1 MKGSTGP
8 EDRKASVSGI
18 DRTVAYRRLARGYQL
33 RRLWASALWSVSVVV
48 LAGTIAPSLPSAL
61 AALGLVS
68 LFHAAARLRHP
79 AGTARESIVVDFV
92 AAVGFVVL
100 TSPPAAVHVSV
111 AAYLL
116 VPMLLFLPIAEAG
129 RLVAGFV
136 TVTIVTGLTDAPWT
150 IRSELSETFFFTAV
164 TALAAV
170 PMAIWGYR
178 RVTDHQHDNARLHA
192 DLARREREFHD
203 LWEGSAVALYRVDM
217 DGRFLRL
224 NRRMVE
230 LIGIADSKAVRSLR
244 IVDLWQDRNA
254 HEEWLRAL
262 DTEGRVTNLEWE
274 MRRTDGALTTVRDT
288 ARIVMDAA
296 GDAQYVE
303 GSIEDVSDRIETT
316 RQLQF
321 HASIL
326 EHVRSAVVATDTEG
340 IVTYWNRHAERLHGW
355 DRGETLGRPIF
366 DVVVPASE
374 ETMGEILT
382 GLREHGYWEGETEM
396 RRSDGKLVPTRTV
409 AGTLR
414 DTRGEPIGSVGV
426 SADITDLKRA
436 NRRLEHLLEFKDQ
449 FISAVSHELRTPL
462 AALVGFVGL
471 LESTKSD
478 RESWP
483 EYLGLVTNQTQE
495 LARIVEDLV
504 VAGRL
509 DQDDL
514 TILPQQVRLGHIV
527 DEVLEGWREASC
539 VERGDLDLDVIADP
553 LRLSQ
558 ILRNLV
564 ANALQYGEPPQRIS
578 AEPEDRQVV
587 IRVTDHGSG
596 IPDHLRD
603 DIFHPYQQGRIDRAR
618 PGHLGLGLHVARTL
632 AELMH
637 GELDYVTN
645 RGTSCFSL
653 RLPAAKGTSLAT
665 VGIPGRH
672 PVATPAR

>member
-1 MKGSTGP
+1 MKGSIGP
-8 EDRKASVSGI
+8 EDLKASVSAI
-18 DRTVAYRRLARGYQL
+18 DRAASYRRLAHGYQL
-33 RRLWASALWSVSVVV
+33 RRLWASALWSVSVLL
-48 LAGTIAPSLPSAL
+48 LAGTLAPSLPPSL
-61 AALGLVS
+61 AALSLVS
-68 LFHAAARLRHP
+68 FAHATARVRMP
-79 AGTARESIVVDFV
+79 PGTATESIVVDFL

-100 TSPPAAVHVSV
+100 ASPPAAVYVSV
-111 AAYLL
+111 VAYLL
-116 VPMLLFLPIAEAG
+116 VPMLLFLTVAEAG
-129 RLVAGFV
+129 GLMAGFV
-136 TVTIVTGLTDAPWT
+136 IVTVTTGLTDAPWT
-150 IRSELSETFFFTAV
+150 IRLEASETFLFTAV

-170 PMAIWGYR
+170 PMAVWGYR
-178 RVTDHQHDNARLHA
+178 RVADHQHDNARLHA

-203 LWEGSAVALYRVDM
+203 LWEGSAVALYRVNM
-217 DGRFLRL
+217 EGRFLRL
-224 NRRMVE
+224 NHRMAE
-230 LIGIADSKAVRSLR
+230 LIGTTGSDAVPSLR

-274 MRRTDGALTTVRDT
+274 MRRMDGSLTTVRDT

-296 GDAQYVE
+296 GDARYVE

-340 IVTYWNRHAERLHGW
+340 TVTYWNRHAERLHGW
-355 DRGETLGRPIF
+355 DRSETLGRPIF

-374 ETMGEILT
+374 ETTGEILA
-382 GLREHGYWEGETEM
+382 GLRQHGYWEGETEM
-396 RRSDGKLVPTRTV
+396 RRADGKLVPTRTV
-409 AGTLR
+409 TGTLR
-414 DTRGEPIGSVGV
+414 DGRGEPIGSVGV

-471 LESTKSD
+471 LESSRVD

-483 EYLGLVTNQTQE
+483 EYLAMVTNQTQE

-509 DQDDL
+509 DQEDL
-514 TILPQQVRLGHIV
+514 TILPQQVRLADLVEELLG
-527 DEVLEGWREASC
+527 GWREASW

-553 LRLSQ
+553 LRLRQ

-564 ANALQYGEPPQRIS
+564 ANALQYGEPPQIIS
-578 AEPEDRQVV
+578 AELEDREVV
-587 IRVTDHGSG
+587 IQVIDHGSG
-596 IPDHLRD
+596 IPDHLQD
-603 DIFHPYQQGRIDRAR
+603 DIFHPYQQARIDRAR

-632 AELMH
+632 AELMN
-637 GELDYVTN
+637 GRLEYLTN

-653 RLPAAKGTSLAT
+653 HLPAPTCAVKTAGAAASSKEVVSAI
-665 VGIPGRH
+665 V
-672 PVATPAR
+672 